1 MYSPPIPLASDHELQ
16 LKVSADSTHT
26 VVVRA
31 LVSNQLKGPPVTRIL
46 GEVTHVAGDRAEE
59 VFEIPMV
66 GGFLWGFS
74 LFSRGEL
81 KRGSLYVEVFLSE
94 NASGVKLASG
104 YVYDG
109 HDLRDG
115 EFGSSVEGPGKMV
128 TNYDAASTQTSTFT
142 VPANAR
148 WKIHGA
154 WAENRSQASTKVAV
168 SLQDGSNNVYHRE
181 VITSEADGT
190 DDLNTSGLNMLKGMT
205 LLEGHDLLVKVV
217 TFTASDDTE
226 KGALVEE
233 WIEI

>member
-1 MYSPPIPLASDHELQ
+1 M
-16 LKVSADSTHT
+16 SADSTHA
-26 VVVRA
+26 VDVRV
-31 LVSNQLKGPPVTRIL
+31 LVSDKRDKPPFTRIL
-46 GEVTHVAGDRAEE
+46 DSEVRHVAGDRTEE
-59 VFEIPMV
+59 LFELPMV

-74 LFSRGEL
+74 IFSRGEL
-81 KRGSLYVEVFLSE
+81 KRGSLYLEVYLSE

-115 EFGSSVEGPGKMV
+115 EFGAPTEGPGKMV
-128 TNYDAASTQTSTFT
+128 TNFDAASTQTSTFT

-148 WKIHGA
+148 WKIHGV
-154 WAENRSQASTKVAV
+154 WAENRTQASTKVAV
-168 SLQDGSNNVYHRE
+168 ALQDGSNNVYHRE
-181 VITSEADGT
+181 MIDSEADGT
-190 DDLNTSGLNMLKGMT
+190 DDLNTTGGGRLKGMT
-205 LLEGHDLLVKVV
+205 LLEGHDLVVKVV